1 MKRLSELRCLVITGV
16 TASGKTRLAVHLA
29 RKFQG
34 EILSA
39 DSRQVYRGLDLGTGK
54 DRDEYSSAG
63 EAVPVHLLDIV
74 DPGEEFHLFRF
85 LAEAR
90 RSLMDIASRN
100 KLPII
105 AGGSPLYLQAL
116 LDGYDLSG
124 SAPDPE
130 QRLHLE
136 QLPLPELIELLRK
149 EASPA
154 LFARTDLTQV
164 RRVVRAIEI
173 ARTGEL
179 CEPGAAL
186 QDPLIL
192 APKYPRPLCHQ
203 RIEKR
208 LDERLNQG
216 LVAEVEQLHANG
228 LSWEK
233 LDWLGLE
240 YRYVA
245 RFLKGELS
253 WPDMR
258 QSLLVQIRHFCR
270 RQDIW
275 FRKMEREGKVIH
287 WLPEGD
293 PLLAEQLTR
302 DWLCR
307 GQGARAF
314 AVRESEIAKI
324 LLKQE

>member
-1 MKRLSELRCLVITGV
+1 MKSLNELRCLVVTGV

-54 DRDEYSSAG
+54 DREEYGSVAD
-63 EAVPVHLLDIV
+63 AVPVHLLDIV
-74 DPGEEFHLFRF
+74 DPGEDFHLFRF

-90 RSLMDIASRN
+90 QALLDVASRN

-124 SAPDPE
+124 GAPDPE
-130 QRLHLE
+130 MRLHLE
-136 QLPLPELIELLRK
+136 QLSLPELIELLRK

-164 RRVVRAIEI
+164 RRVMRAIEI
-173 ARTGEL
+173 ARTGDL
-179 CEPGAAL
+179 CEPSAAL
-186 QDPLIL
+186 QDYLIL
-192 APKYPRPLCHQ
+192 APKYPRSVCHQ

-208 LDERLNQG
+208 LDERLKQG
-216 LVAEVEQLHANG
+216 LVEEVRQLHANG

-253 WPDMR
+253 WLDMR
-258 QSLLVQIRHFCR
+258 QSLLVQIRRFCK

-293 PLLAEQLTR
+293 TLLAEQLTR
-302 DWLCR
+302 NWLGDRVQGTGCR
-307 GQGARAF
+307 GQA
-314 AVRESEIAKI
+314 
-324 LLKQE
+324 

>member
-1 MKRLSELRCLVITGV
+1 MNRLNELRCLVITGV
-16 TASGKTRLAVHLA
+16 TASGKTRLAVELA

-34 EILSA
+34 EIISA

-54 DRDEYSSAG
+54 DREEYG
-63 EAVPVHLLDIV
+63 IGTEAVPVHLLDIV
-74 DPGEEFHLFRF
+74 EPGEEFHLFRF
-85 LAEAR
+85 LEEAR
-90 RSLMDIASRN
+90 AALLEVSCRG

-105 AGGSPLYLQAL
+105 AGGSPLYVQAL
-116 LDGYDLSG
+116 LNGYDLSG
-124 SAPDPE
+124 GAPDA
-130 QRLHLE
+130 QMRQHLE
-136 QLPLPELIELLRK
+136 QLPLPELIEMLRK

-154 LFARTDLTQV
+154 LFSRTDLTQA
-164 RRVVRAIEI
+164 RRVVRALEI

-179 CEPGAAL
+179 CEPSAAL

-192 APKYPRPLCHQ
+192 APKYPRPVCHQ
-203 RIEKR
+203 RIETR
-208 LDERLNQG
+208 LDERLKRG
-216 LVAEVEQLHANG
+216 LVQEVEQLHAKG

-253 WPDMR
+253 WTDMR
-258 QSLLVQIRHFCR
+258 QNLLVQIRHFCR

-275 FRKMEREGKVIH
+275 FRKMEREGKVFH

-302 DWLCR
+302 EWMEKR
-307 GQGARAF
+307 GQ
-314 AVRESEIAKI
+314 V
-324 LLKQE
+324 

>member
-1 MKRLSELRCLVITGV
+1 MKSLSELRCLVVTGV

-54 DRDEYSSAG
+54 DREEYG
-63 EAVPVHLLDIV
+63 TGDEAVPVHLLDIV

-85 LAEAR
+85 LAEAHQA
-90 RSLMDIASRN
+90 LLDIASRG

-124 SAPDPE
+124 GAPDPE
-130 QRLHLE
+130 LRLQLA
-136 QLPLPELIELLRK
+136 QLPLPELIEMLRK

-154 LFARTDLTQV
+154 LLARTDLTQA
-164 RRVVRAIEI
+164 RRVMRAIEI
-173 ARTGEL
+173 ARSGDL

-186 QDPLIL
+186 QDSLIL
-192 APKYPRPLCHQ
+192 APKYPRPVCHQ

-208 LDERLNQG
+208 LDERLDQG
-216 LVAEVEQLHANG
+216 LVEEVRQLHANG

-253 WPDMR
+253 WLDMR
-258 QSLLVQIRHFCR
+258 QSLLVQIRRFCR

-293 PLLAEQLTR
+293 PLLAEQLTSAWLR
-302 DWLCR
+302 DGVQGTGCR
-307 GQGARAF
+307 VQA
-314 AVRESEIAKI
+314 
-324 LLKQE
+324 